1 MRGDVTGAFLKLEKE
16 NELLILAPNED
27 VIKGVYSQAVIHYY
41 YVEFKDELW
50 LDVPITA
57 TVEGCEEGIVSF
69 KTKAVTQE
77 FILGEPTLAVEAPN
91 IGSD

>member
-1 MRGDVTGAFLKLEKE
+1 LRGDNTGAFLRLEKDSG
-16 NELLILAPNED
+16 LLILAPNEGD
-27 VIKGVYSQAVIHYY
+27 TIGVYTQAVIHYY

-57 TVEGCEEGIVSF
+57 TVEGCGEGIISF
-69 KTKAVTQE
+69 KTKAFKQE
-77 FILGEPTLAVEAPN
+77 FILGEPTLAVKAPN